1 MDEKEQENQQEITL
15 PIDWHVSESV
25 QGRYVN
31 NVVVQPGKYEI
42 NVFFFES
49 QIPPYVGP
57 PEAIRDYL
65 LKKGSIR
72 AECVGK
78 MIIDPELMP
87 GIIEALQTSLKN
99 YNETKATEEREAN
112 R

>member
-49 QIPPYVGP
+49 SDS
-57 PEAIRDYL
+57 AIC
-65 LKKGSIR
+65 G
-72 AECVGK
+72 A
-78 MIIDPELMP
+78 
-87 GIIEALQTSLKN
+87 A
-99 YNETKATEEREAN
+99 
-112 R
+112 

>member
-15 PIDWHVSESV
+15 PMDWHVSESV

-49 QIPPYVGP
+49 SDS
-57 PEAIRDYL
+57 AIC
-65 LKKGSIR
+65 G
-72 AECVGK
+72 A
-78 MIIDPELMP
+78 
-87 GIIEALQTSLKN
+87 A
-99 YNETKATEEREAN
+99 
-112 R
+112 

>member
-1 MDEKEQENQQEITL
+1 MKLT
-15 PIDWHVSESV
+15 
-25 QGRYVN
+25 
-31 NVVVQPGKYEI
+31 
-42 NVFFFES
+42 FFS
-49 QIPPYVGP
+49 LKVQIPPYVGP